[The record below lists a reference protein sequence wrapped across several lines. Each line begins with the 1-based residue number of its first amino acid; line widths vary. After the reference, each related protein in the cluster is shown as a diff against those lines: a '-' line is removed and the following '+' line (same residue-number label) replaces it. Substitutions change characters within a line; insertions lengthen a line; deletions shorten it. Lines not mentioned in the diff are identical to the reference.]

1 MTRHFQLICM
11 LALLAGNV
19 LPASAQTPDSGMLAL
34 GADLGAYF
42 PDEAFE
48 NAFTVDAFGELY
60 ITPRISGRAMLAWT
74 SPGGVNERA
83 EDHFR
88 QYKLLFNGVYNWEL
102 GVWHPFATAGAGVYF
117 VRLLLDDRPDPEGET
132 RGGLNLG
139 GGIEYFTTSMTT
151 IKAEIRWDVVSDPP
165 GLPDATGLSLTFGV
179 KRYF

>member
-1 MTRHFQLICM
+1 M

-34 GADLGAYF
+34 GADLGAFF

-48 NAFTVDAFGELY
+48 NAFTIDAFGELY

-74 SPGGVNERA
+74 SPGGVNQRA

-88 QYKLLFNGVYNWEL
+88 QYKLLFNGVYNWEM
-102 GVWHPFATAGAGVYF
+102 GAWHPFATAGAGAYF

-139 GGIEYFTTSMTT
+139 GGIEVLHNLHDDDQSGDSVGHRERSAGFARRDGSFPHFRRQTLFL
-151 IKAEIRWDVVSDPP
+151 KP
-165 GLPDATGLSLTFGV
+165 FQ
-179 KRYF
+179 